1 MCSTLSIGSLD
12 VSPPIALAP
21 MVGLSHSALRLLLL
35 DFGGVGLFFSEML
48 AAKHLPYDDPSSSP
62 MLARD
67 GREKPLFYQVYV
79 ADPAHVRDG
88 VIKLESLSADGI
100 DLNLGCPA
108 PQVRRKG
115 AGGFLA
121 EQHDLTRDIIQSLRK
136 NTSLPLTAKI
146 RIGRELNKQ
155 RLVDLCTMLEGEG
168 VDMISVHARLHG
180 EKFCRPPR
188 WQWIAHA
195 KASVTIPVI
204 ANGGIFSVDDARKCL
219 DVTGADGLMLGR
231 GGVEKPWLFS
241 LIAKE
246 IYGVKT
252 PDTERSM
259 PEMYFRFIDLL
270 EAQFKKERRLGRLKQ
285 FTPYFSKNYKFG
297 HQLATIIQR
306 CRSID
311 EARDKA
317 DLFFQKNRS

>member
-1 MCSTLSIGSLD
+1 MSYTIPLGSLK

-21 MVGLSHSALRLLLL
+21 MVGLSHSAFRLLLL

-48 AAKHLPYDDPSSSP
+48 AAKHLPYDDPKSSP
-62 MLARD
+62 MLARAPQ
-67 GREKPLFYQVYV
+67 EKPLFYQIYL
-79 ADPAHVRDG
+79 ADPAHVKGG
-88 VIKLESLSADGI
+88 VEKLESLSADGI

-108 PQVRRKG
+108 PQVKRKG

-121 EQHDLTRDIIQSLRK
+121 EQLDLTRDIIKTLRAA
-136 NTSLPLTAKI
+136 TALPLTAKI
-146 RIGRELNKQ
+146 RIGRELDKK
-155 RLVDLCTMLEGEG
+155 RLVDFCTMLEGEG

-188 WQWIAHA
+188 WQWIAYA
-195 KASVTIPVI
+195 KESVTIPVI

-219 DVTGADGLMLGR
+219 EISGADGLMLGR

-241 LIAKE
+241 AIARE
-246 IYGVKT
+246 LYHYST
-252 PDTERSM
+252 PDVELAM
-259 PEMYFRFIDLL
+259 PEIYFRFIELL
-270 EAQFKKERRLGRLKQ
+270 ESQFKEERRLGRLKQ

-317 DLFFQKNRS
+317 DSFFHKNNA